1 MVAKNVQSG
10 QKGKRY
16 NNNNQ
21 RFQLF
26 IGIFTYWQ
34 QTVKTE
40 ASNEQQQQSMPL
52 TTEYCIHSTLVM

>member
-1 MVAKNVQSG
+1 MAAKTC
-10 QKGKRY
+10 KGGKEG
-16 NNNNQ
+16 NNKQ

-40 ASNEQQQQSMPL
+40 ASYKQDEQITLYSRSVDTL
-52 TTEYCIHSTLVM
+52 TKKLIFTS